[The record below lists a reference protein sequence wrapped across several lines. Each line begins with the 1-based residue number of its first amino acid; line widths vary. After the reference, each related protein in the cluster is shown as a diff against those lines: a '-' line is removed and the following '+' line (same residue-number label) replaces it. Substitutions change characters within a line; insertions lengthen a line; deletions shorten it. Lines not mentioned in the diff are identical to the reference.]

1 MGYTKSHALKTAIH
15 ETVNRIKISAT
26 KRNSSSQSET
36 AITSKIR
43 QISHQQK
50 RCTAGK
56 FQPSLQYTLMCIT
69 IPYFSFFAYI
79 QFLFFSKHDLSLSA
93 IFYKKR
99 EQRFILKQ
107 NHYSLIYE
115 LHIYVIKIALSTTI
129 SVCIEYIKLIL

>member
-69 IPYFSFFAYI
+69 IPYFSLFAYI
-79 QFLFFSKHDLSLSA
+79 QFLFFSKHDLSLST
-93 IFYKKR
+93 IFTKKR
-99 EQRFILKQ
+99 TAFYTQIKPLFPNLRIAYLCHKDCII
-107 NHYSLIYE
+107 NH
-115 LHIYVIKIALSTTI
+115 H
-129 SVCIEYIKLIL
+129 